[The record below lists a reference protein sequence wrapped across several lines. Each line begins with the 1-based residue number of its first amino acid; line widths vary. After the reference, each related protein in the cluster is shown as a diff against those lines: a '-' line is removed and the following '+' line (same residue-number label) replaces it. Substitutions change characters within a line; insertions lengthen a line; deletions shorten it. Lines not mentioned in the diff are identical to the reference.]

1 MPRAELYVGELLM
14 KMVARQTGEI
24 SKVDFTPQKPAF
36 SKLPFPDEK
45 FLERSSPESQ
55 GVSSAFFTNLIR
67 DLSEDRDCKMHKFMA
82 LRHGK
87 VIAECAFEPFEMDMW
102 HVTYSMCKSITG
114 MAIGI
119 LMGEGKLSLDD
130 RVSDI
135 FSSRV
140 SPLSIFRKTI
150 SVRNLLNM
158 SSGIE
163 FNEAG
168 AISGNDWRKSFLDS
182 SFKFD
187 PGTKFEYNSM
197 NSYMLSAIV
206 TEITG
211 QSLFEFCKE
220 RLFDPMG
227 IKRVFWESCPQSITK
242 GGWGMFMR
250 IEDMAKM
257 GQLYLQKG
265 NWEGQQLVPEEWVIE
280 STSWQIET
288 GSDDNAHY
296 GYQLW
301 INDDRPG
308 SFAYNGM
315 MGQNVF
321 VYPDLDMVVVTNAGN
336 ADVFQT
342 SSMAVKIRDR
352 MKNDIEVF
360 DTPLPEDFKAL
371 TELKAICKS
380 VSGRTA
386 DFPGISSGGWKNRT
400 VRMTTGSSRSRSI
413 SFSGKRND
421 FKSAVNSYNIRNQ
434 NQLIHTWLKKLDG
447 QIYDMEWSGVGLCP
461 IMMQVVHNNFTD
473 GIKKVGF
480 RLTED
485 NAFFI
490 DVYEGDVIYRLR
502 CGFGGK
508 RYISDI
514 NVHSENYK
522 VSLNSFCTR
531 DEYNRLT
538 IRNDVYFLEEA
549 CLRTFNIYFE
559 NDAVDRVDR
568 KGTFIHPSLPG
579 RIEIRMFETPGSVM
593 LHDTLKNFS
602 FDGTGWETALISRFV
617 KGGLKEAIQH
627 AVNNTVEP
635 VIYGRL
641 EMPDFG
647 ELPESTGDAEDE
659 ALDAAE
665 ESENEPVQEL
675 EKEPADEAAQE
686 PVTETENDESVAD

>member
-24 SKVDFTPQKPAF
+24 SKVDFSPQKPAF
-36 SKLPFPDEK
+36 IPLSFPDEQ
-45 FLERSSPESQ
+45 FLERTSPEAQ
-55 GVSSAFFTNLIR
+55 GVSSAFFTDLIR
-67 DLSEDRDCKMHKFMA
+67 DLDADRECKMHKFMA

-87 VIAECAFEPFEMDMW
+87 VIAECAFEPFDMDMW

-119 LMGEGKLSLDD
+119 LMGEGKLTLDD
-130 RVSDI
+130 RLGDI
-135 FSSRV
+135 FAPRMGPFS
-140 SPLSIFRKTI
+140 LFRKSIT
-150 SVRNLLNM
+150 VRNLLNM
-158 SSGIE
+158 SSGVD

-168 AISGNDWRKSFLDS
+168 AISGNDWRKSFLDA

-187 PGTKFEYNSM
+187 PGSKFEYNSM
-197 NSYMLSAIV
+197 NTYMLSAIV

-220 RLFDPMG
+220 RIFDPMG

-265 NWEGQQLVPEEWVIE
+265 KWKGQQIVPEEWVTE

-288 GSDDNAHY
+288 GSDDNPHY

-321 VYPDLDMVVVTNAGN
+321 VYPDIDMVIVTNAGN

-342 SSMAVKIRDR
+342 SSMAIKIRER
-352 MKNDIEVF
+352 MKNDIVVSDE
-360 DTPLPEDFKAL
+360 PLPEDFMAL

-380 VSGRTA
+380 VSGRTS
-386 DFPGISSGGWKNRT
+386 DFPVIAGGGWKNRT
-400 VRMTTGSSRSRSI
+400 VKMSTGSSRNKSI
-413 SFSGKRND
+413 RFAGKRTD
-421 FKSAVNSYNIRNQ
+421 FKSAVNSYNIRNE
-434 NQLIHTWLKKLDG
+434 NQLIQRWFTKLDG
-447 QIYDMEWSGVGLCP
+447 KIYDLDTSGIGLCP

-473 GIKKVGF
+473 GMKKIGF
-480 RLTED
+480 RRTGE
-485 NAFFI
+485 NAFYI
-490 DVYEGDVIYRLR
+490 DIYEGDVIYRLR

-514 NVHSENYK
+514 NFHSENYK
-522 VSLNSFCTR
+522 VSLDSTVTR

-538 IRNDVYFLEEA
+538 IRNDIYFLEEA
-549 CLRTFNIYFE
+549 CMRTFNIYFLD
-559 NDAVDRVDR
+559 DAVDRVDR
-568 KGTFIHPSLPG
+568 KGTFIYPSLPG
-579 RIEIRMFETPGSVM
+579 KIEIRLFETPGMDM
-593 LHDTLKNFS
+593 LRDTLKNFNVE
-602 FDGTGWETALISRFV
+602 GLGWESAIVSRFL
-617 KGGLKEAIQH
+617 KGGMKEAVQH

-641 EMPDFG
+641 ETAV
-647 ELPESTGDAEDE
+647 ELLGLEEAVAPDE
-659 ALDAAE
+659 ADETLMAE
-665 ESENEPVQEL
+665 EAATGNEAEAGTA
-675 EKEPADEAAQE
+675 PAEGDEYRL
-686 PVTETENDESVAD
+686 

>member
-24 SKVDFTPQKPAF
+24 SKVDFNPQKPAF
-36 SKLPFPDEK
+36 SGLHFPDEQ

-55 GVSSAFFTNLIR
+55 GVSSAFFTELLR
-67 DLSEDRDCKMHKFMA
+67 DLSADRECKMHKFMA

-135 FSSRV
+135 FSAKV
-140 SPLSIFRKTI
+140 GPLSLFRKTI

-158 SSGIE
+158 SSGVD
-163 FNEAG
+163 FNEIG
-168 AISGNDWRKSFLDS
+168 AISGNDWRKGFLDA

-197 NSYMLSAIV
+197 NTYMLSAIV

-227 IKRVFWESCPQSITK
+227 IKRVFWESCPQSISK

-265 NWEGQQLVPEEWVIE
+265 VWNGLQLVPEEWVKE

-288 GSDDNAHY
+288 GSDDNKHY

-308 SFAYNGM
+308 SYAYNGM

-321 VYPDLDMVVVTNAGN
+321 VYPDIDMVVVTNAGN

-342 SSMAVKIRDR
+342 SSMAIKIRDR
-352 MKNDIEVF
+352 MKNAIEVS
-360 DTPLPEDFKAL
+360 DTPLPENFVAL
-371 TELKAICKS
+371 NELKAICKS

-386 DFPGISSGGWKNRT
+386 DFPVISAGGWKNRT
-400 VRMTTGSSRSRSI
+400 VRMTTGSTRNKTI
-413 SFSGKRND
+413 SYSGKRTD
-421 FKSAVNSYNIRNQ
+421 FKAAVNSYNIRNE
-434 NQLIHTWLKKLDG
+434 NQLILKWLKKLDG
-447 QIYDMEWSGVGLCP
+447 KTYDLETSGVGLMP
-461 IMMQVVHNNFTD
+461 IMMQIVHNNFTD
-473 GIKKVGF
+473 GMKKIGF
-480 RLTED
+480 RLGEG
-485 NAFFI
+485 NSFYI
-490 DVYEGDVIYRLR
+490 DIYEGEVIYKLR

-514 NVHSENYK
+514 NMHSENYK
-522 VSLNSFCTR
+522 VSLNSVCTR

-538 IRNDVYFLEEA
+538 IRNEIHFLEEA
-549 CLRTFNIYFE
+549 CLRIFNIYFE
-559 NDAVDRVDR
+559 DDAVDRVDR

-579 RIEIRMFETPGSVM
+579 RIEIRMLETPGADM
-593 LHDTLKNFS
+593 LHDTLKNFNIE
-602 FDGTGWETALISRFV
+602 GTGWESAIISRFV
-617 KGGLKEAIQH
+617 KGGMKEAITH
-627 AVNNTVEP
+627 AVNNTVQP

-641 EMPDFG
+641 SNPDLPDYLDYG
-647 ELPESTGDAEDE
+647 DDTELAEAEPESDTAIADDGDDVI
-659 ALDAAE
+659 
-665 ESENEPVQEL
+665 S
-675 EKEPADEAAQE
+675 
-686 PVTETENDESVAD
+686 

>member
-24 SKVDFTPQKPAF
+24 SKVDFNPQKPAF
-36 SKLPFPDEK
+36 SSLPFPDEQ

-55 GVSSAFFTNLIR
+55 GVSSAFFTDLLR
-67 DLSEDRDCKMHKFMA
+67 DLSADRDCKMHKFIA

-87 VIAECAFEPFEMDMW
+87 VIAECAFEPFDMDMW

-130 RVSDI
+130 RLSDI
-135 FSSRV
+135 LGSK
-140 SPLSIFRKTI
+140 LSALSLFRKTI

-158 SSGIE
+158 SSGID
-163 FNEAG
+163 FNEVG
-168 AISGNDWRKSFLDS
+168 AISGNDWRKSYLDA

-206 TEITG
+206 TELTG

-227 IKRVFWESCPQSITK
+227 IKRVFWESCPQSISK

-265 NWEGQQLVPEEWVIE
+265 MWNGQQLVPEEWVTE
-280 STSWQIET
+280 STTWQIET
-288 GSDDNAHY
+288 GSEDNAHY

-308 SFAYNGM
+308 SYAFNGM

-321 VYPDLDMVVVTNAGN
+321 IYPDLDMVVVTNAGN
-336 ADVFQT
+336 SDVFQT

-360 DTPLPEDFKAL
+360 DEPLPEDFRAL
-371 TELKAICKS
+371 NELKAICKS
-380 VSGRTA
+380 LSGRTA
-386 DFPGISSGGWKNRT
+386 DFPVISGGGWRNRT
-400 VRMTTGSSRSRSI
+400 VRMTTGTARNRSI
-413 SFSGKRND
+413 SYAGKRTD
-421 FKSAVNSYNIRNQ
+421 FRDAVNSYNIRNE
-434 NQLIHTWLKKLDG
+434 NQLILRWFKKLDG
-447 QIYDMEWSGVGLCP
+447 KIYDLETSGIGIMPL
-461 IMMQVVHNNFTD
+461 MMQIVHNNFTD
-473 GIKKVGF
+473 GMKKIGF
-480 RLTED
+480 RLTKD
-485 NAFFI
+485 NAFYI
-490 DVYEGDVIYRLR
+490 DIYEGEVIYRLR

-514 NVHSENYK
+514 NVHGENYK
-522 VSLNSFCTR
+522 VSLVSNCTT

-538 IRNDVYFLEEA
+538 IRNDIYFLEEA
-549 CLRTFNIYFE
+549 CLRTLNIHFE
-559 NDAVDRVDR
+559 DDAVDRVD
-568 KGTFIHPSLPG
+568 KKSTFIHPALPG
-579 RIEIRMFETPGSVM
+579 RIEIRMLENPGVDM
-593 LHDTLKNFS
+593 LHDTLKNFTLE
-602 FDGTGWETALISRFV
+602 GVGWENALISRFF
-617 KGGLKEAIQH
+617 KGGMKEALMH
-627 AVNNTVEP
+627 AINNTVQP
-635 VIYGRL
+635 VLYGKL
-641 EMPDFG
+641 DNPD
-647 ELPESTGDAEDE
+647 LPDYLAAISDVDTEANVDVVETKDEEATLFAEGDID
-659 ALDAAE
+659 DI
-665 ESENEPVQEL
+665 
-675 EKEPADEAAQE
+675 
-686 PVTETENDESVAD
+686 

>member
-24 SKVDFTPQKPAF
+24 SKVDFSPQKPAF
-36 SKLPFPDEK
+36 ISLSFPDEQ

-55 GVSSAFFTNLIR
+55 GVSSAFFTELIR
-67 DLSEDRDCKMHKFMA
+67 DLEVDRDCKMHKFIA

-87 VIAECAFEPFEMDMW
+87 VIAECAFEPYDMEMW
-102 HVTYSMCKSITG
+102 HVTYSMCKSVTG

-130 RVSDI
+130 RLGDI
-135 FSSRV
+135 FAPRLG
-140 SPLSIFRKTI
+140 PLSIFRKT
-150 SVRNLLNM
+150 VTVKNLLTM
-158 SSGIE
+158 SSGVE
-163 FNEAG
+163 FNEIG
-168 AISGNDWRKSFLDS
+168 AVSGNDWRKSFLDA

-187 PGTKFEYNSM
+187 PGTRFEYNSM
-197 NSYMLSAIV
+197 NTYMLSAIV

-211 QSLFEFCKE
+211 QSLFDFCKE
-220 RLFDPMG
+220 RIFDPMG

-250 IEDMAKM
+250 IEDMAKL

-265 NWEGQQLVPEEWVIE
+265 RWNDQQIVPEEWVTE

-352 MKNDIEVF
+352 MKNEIVVSDE
-360 DTPLPEDFKAL
+360 PLPEDFVAL
-371 TELKAICKS
+371 SELKAICKS
-380 VSGRTA
+380 VSGRNA
-386 DFPGISSGGWKNRT
+386 DFPVIAGGGWKNRT
-400 VRMTTGSSRSRSI
+400 VKMTTGSTRNRDI
-413 SFSGKRND
+413 RLPGKRHD
-421 FKSAVNSYNIRNQ
+421 FKSAVSSFNIRNE
-434 NQLIHTWLKKLDG
+434 NQLIQKWLTKLDG
-447 QIYDMEWSGVGLCP
+447 KVYDLDTTGVGLLP

-473 GIKKVGF
+473 GMRKISF
-480 RLTED
+480 RLTPD
-485 NAFFI
+485 NAFYI
-490 DVYEGDVIYRLR
+490 DIYEGEVIYRLR

-508 RYISDI
+508 RYVSDI

-522 VSLNSFCTR
+522 VSLDSTVTT

-538 IRNDVYFLEEA
+538 IRNDIYFLEEA
-549 CLRTFNIYFE
+549 CMRTFNIYFLD
-559 NDAVDRVDR
+559 DAVDRIDR

-579 RIEIRMFETPGSVM
+579 GIEIRMRETPGADM
-593 LHDTLKNFS
+593 LHDTLKNFNIE
-602 FDGTGWETALISRFV
+602 GTGWESAIISRFM
-617 KGGLKEAIQH
+617 KGGMKEAIGH

-635 VIYGRL
+635 TIYGRL
-641 EMPDFG
+641 ETPVDLLG
-647 ELPESTGDAEDE
+647 LEDSSEGNREDQLPGTDDLLIAETP
-659 ALDAAE
+659 
-665 ESENEPVQEL
+665 ENEV
-675 EKEPADEAAQE
+675 
-686 PVTETENDESVAD
+686 S